1 MTVQEGENSMHPIME
16 CGHAA
21 NAIDSQGRPVCVICA
36 LIRDG
41 WNKVAD
47 PQPDLS
53 GRQAQCAM
61 CGKVAPSD
69 GELAFFE
76 YRPDEEFDSYY
87 CGCEGWDRGG
97 GDE

>member
-1 MTVQEGENSMHPIME
+1 MNDIPPIME

-21 NAIDSQGRPVCVICA
+21 NAIDGQGEPVCVICA

-41 WNKVAD
+41 WNRVAD

-53 GRQAQCAM
+53 GRQARCAM

-69 GELAFFE
+69 SGLAFFE
-76 YRPDEEFDSYY
+76 YRPDEELDLYY
-87 CGCEGWDRGG
+87 CGCGGWD
-97 GDE
+97 